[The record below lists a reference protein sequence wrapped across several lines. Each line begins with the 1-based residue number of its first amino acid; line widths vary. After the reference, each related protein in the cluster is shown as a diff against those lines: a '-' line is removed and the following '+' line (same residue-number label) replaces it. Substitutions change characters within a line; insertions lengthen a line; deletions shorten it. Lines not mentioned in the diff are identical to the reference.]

1 MKLIVME
8 NAYTK
13 MSTAAQMEL
22 NGVIILIPAKSTAV
36 MNIMDFHG
44 VQKLKNVNFTVAL
57 KTKNGAMEH
66 KIVSQ

>member
-22 NGVIILIPAKSTAV
+22 NGVNIPNIVKNTAV
-36 MNIMDFHG
+36 MKIMDINTVNIHI
-44 VQKLKNVNFTVAL
+44 NVNSTVA
-57 KTKNGAMEH
+57 H
-66 KIVSQ
+66 